1 MPIEIARTDAEIRTA
16 VAALRTDRPTYAD
29 LLAFYEA
36 VFIAQAESR
45 DQLDLPPISLDPEEA
60 ERRIADRRP
69 LIAMTDFVIDV
80 AAAKALFLEIRA
92 RGRGTTPPLDEAARR
107 LTEGVQS
114 GELSPDELFS
124 AIVGEDDAHLD
135 AIADRMAV
143 ERSVLA
149 FIGYASIYPALAAG
163 AAALAAAHLTDPAP
177 VPLGRCPVCGNRPGL
192 AALDDRG
199 GRYLICGFCDHPWPA
214 RRIFC
219 PFCESTD
226 AETLH
231 YFFTD
236 EEPEYRV
243 DLCDACKT
251 YLKTVDTRHLSRPFY
266 PPLEKLVT
274 LHLDVRARD
283 EGFASGTPAC

>member
-16 VAALRTDRPTYAD
+16 AAVLQADRPTYAD

-36 VFIAQAESR
+36 VFTAQAESR
-45 DQLDLPPISLDPEEA
+45 DQLDPPPISLDPAEA

-80 AAAKALFLEIRA
+80 AAAKALFLEICES
-92 RGRGTTPPLDEAARR
+92 GREKTPLLDEAARR

-114 GELSPDELFS
+114 GKLALDALFS
-124 AIVGEDDAHLD
+124 AIIGEDDAHLD
-135 AIADRMAV
+135 AIADRIAV

-149 FIGYASIYPALAAG
+149 FIGYASIYPALEAG
-163 AAALAAAHLTDPAP
+163 AAGLAAAYLTDPAP
-177 VPLGRCPVCGNRPGL
+177 VALGRCPVCGNRPGL

-199 GRYLICGFCDHPWPA
+199 GRYLICGFCAHPWPA

-219 PFCESTD
+219 PFCENTD

-231 YFFTD
+231 YFFTE

-283 EGFASGTPAC
+283 EGFASGTPA